1 MKRIISIVL
10 LVALVFALS
19 ACGGK
24 DTGTPAD
31 TQTNNQ
37 QNAPANT
44 EQSTQ
49 PDTSSGSGSS
59 AQSGSPADSS
69 ANAAAPESPAQ
80 SGGSEYPWNP
90 DNIGNHD
97 FILAH
102 GMAAENVVSKCY
114 HEFCVIVEELSGGKM
129 KIEEKIG
136 GTLVTDTETFDALL
150 DGTVDFIHSMGSY
163 VSGVVKDLSPLTI
176 AGYYGGDDWPSF
188 AYGTKDLVGKIY
200 ADYGVKYLGAL
211 YQGTSVIACSAKQ
224 IKQPSDVAGLAFR
237 ASGEWVS
244 KTVEAWGGAASN
256 IALPQLADAF
266 SKNTV
271 EGVVTGWTI
280 IGGWG
285 IYEVAKYLTTTDICE
300 GFAALLMNGDKWN
313 SLNAD
318 EQALLNYA
326 GERFIDRNYELT
338 IEECGNYL
346 DRVVS
351 EGLNELY
358 QLPPDVNQQFIEI
371 AYSLYPVMEAGGTLG
386 SKGLELIQMLKQFN
400 GIS

>member
-10 LVALVFALS
+10 LLALLFALA
-19 ACGGK
+19 ACGNK
-24 DTGTPAD
+24 DAGSPSA
-31 TQTNNQ
+31 
-37 QNAPANT
+37 
-44 EQSTQ
+44 SQ
-49 PDTSSGSGSS
+49 PDSS
-59 AQSGSPADSS
+59 SGSPA
-69 ANAAAPESPAQ
+69 NTPAPEVSPTSA
-80 SGGSEYPWNP
+80 GSQYPWNP
-90 DNIGNHD
+90 DNIRD
-97 FILAH
+97 QSFILAH

-114 HEFCVIVEELSGGKM
+114 HEFCVMVEEVSEGKM

-176 AGYYGGDDWPSF
+176 AGYYGGDNWLDF
-188 AYGTKDLVGKIY
+188 AYGTKDLVGQIY

-211 YQGTSVIACSAKQ
+211 YQGTSVIACSARQ
-224 IKQPSDVAGLAFR
+224 IKQPSDVSGLAFR

-244 KTVEAWGGAASN
+244 KTVEAWGGAATN

-266 SKNTV
+266 SKGTV

-300 GFAALLMNGDKWN
+300 GFAALLMNGEKWN
-313 SLNAD
+313 SLNGD
-318 EQALLNYA
+318 EQALLNYC
-326 GERFIDRNYELT
+326 GEKFMDKNYELT
-338 IEECGNYL
+338 LAEIDNYIA
-346 DRVVS
+346 RVES
-351 EGLNELY
+351 EGLNEIY
-358 QLPPDVNQQFIEI
+358 AIPPDINQTFIEI
-371 AYSLYPVMEAGGTLG
+371 AYSLYPVMEQQSNLLG
-386 SKGLELIQMLKQFN
+386 QKGLDLIKMLRQYN

>member
-10 LVALVFALS
+10 LLTLVFALA
-19 ACGGK
+19 ACG
-24 DTGTPAD
+24 DNGTETSSSPPPSPS
-31 TQTNNQ
+31 TSS
-37 QNAPANT
+37 

-49 PDTSSGSGSS
+49 PSASTSSEPSTSTDNPANTPASESS
-59 AQSGSPADSS
+59 APPS
-69 ANAAAPESPAQ
+69 A
-80 SGGSEYPWNP
+80 GSEYPWNP
-90 DNIGNHD
+90 DNIGNHS
-97 FILAH
+97 FVLAH

-114 HEFCVIVEELSGGKM
+114 HEFCVMVEELSEGKM
-129 KIEEKIG
+129 VIEEKIG

-163 VSGVVKDLSPLTI
+163 VSGVVKDLAPLTI
-176 AGYYGGDDWPSF
+176 AGYYGGDDWLSF
-188 AYGTKDLVGKIY
+188 AYGTKDLVGQIY

-211 YQGTSVIACSAKQ
+211 YQGTSVIACSARQ

-244 KTVEAWGGAASN
+244 KTIEAWGGAATN

-285 IYEVAKYLTTTDICE
+285 IYEVAKYLTTTDITE
-300 GFAALLMNGDKWN
+300 GFAALLMNGDKWD

-318 EQALLNYA
+318 EQALLTYA
-326 GERFIDRNYELT
+326 GEKFMDKNYELT
-338 IEECGNYL
+338 IEECNNYL

-351 EGLNELY
+351 EGLNEIY
-358 QLPPDVNQQFIEI
+358 EIPADVNQNFIEI
-371 AYSLYPVMEAGGTLG
+371 AYSMYPEMEAGGTLG
-386 SKGLELIQMLKQFN
+386 PKGIELIQMLRQYN